1 MGSYSTNVT
10 IDAPAGQVWDVLSDL
25 GSIYKWN
32 PGITHSRLTS
42 DAPPGEDATRQC
54 DLPNGGFLRERAF
67 NWRDGEG
74 YTIEV
79 YESTLPMERSEV
91 DFRIT
96 PHGESSV
103 VALMIDYKLK
113 YGPIGAIMD
122 AVFAHR
128 QVSNGMD
135 NLLAGLKNHVET
147 GATVNEPA
155 APTASTPS

>member
-1 MGSYSTNVT
+1 MGAYSTNVT
-10 IDAPAGQVWDVLSDL
+10 IDAPASQVWDVLSDL

-42 DAPPGEDATRQC
+42 DTSPGEGATRQC

-74 YTIEV
+74 FTIEV
-79 YESTLPMERSEV
+79 YESTLPMEKSEV

-96 PHGESSV
+96 AHGESSV

-113 YGPIGAIMD
+113 FGPIGAIID
-122 AVFAHR
+122 AVFARR
-128 QVSNGMD
+128 QISKGMD
-135 NLLAGLKNHVET
+135 DLLAGLKNHVET
-147 GATVNEPA
+147 GATVSEPA
-155 APTASTPS
+155 ASTS